1 MKSERGL
8 VVERNGR
15 KVTALTRSGDLTTFK
30 ASRDDVMVGM
40 EVDVPVRVPLFAPR
54 RLAPSIALSLVIVI
68 ISSFGYQQYLH
79 AQPVVA
85 YVTVDSFGSVE
96 LEVNQAGR
104 VKVATA
110 IDSAG
115 EDAIAS
121 VQYRNRPVQE
131 VVADLIEAQDPEKK
145 SDIVVSFVPAVK
157 DRPSEK
163 DAEKAE
169 KAVDKA
175 VEKFEKKVLDKA
187 SESTGNVTS
196 LRLGSDVREAA
207 RQLGISA
214 GRAALWALSQQPNQE
229 IDPEHDPVPDPEPDP
244 EPDPA
249 LDPVADPAP
258 TPDPEPQPS
267 GEGKMPPGQEKKDR
281 LIDTIKSALPEV
293 DNETLSDLNS
303 KKDSKERE
311 KFLKDITKSF
321 LNRVIEDLGDD
332 DKKGSKSGPKDNTQG
347 TTRQLPWRWR

>member
-15 KVTALTRSGDLTTFK
+15 KVTALTRSGDLTIFK

-40 EVDVPVRVPLFAPR
+40 EVDVPVRIPLFAPR
-54 RLAPSIALSLVIVI
+54 RLAPAIALSLVIVML
-68 ISSFGYQQYLH
+68 SSFGYQQYLH

-115 EDAIAS
+115 QDALAS
-121 VQYRNRPVQE
+121 VQYENRPVQE

-145 SDIVVSFVPAVK
+145 GDVVVSFVPSVK

-163 DAEKAE
+163 DAAKAE
-169 KAVDKA
+169 RAVEKA
-175 VEKFEKKVLDKA
+175 VEKFEKKVLDRA
-187 SESTGNVTS
+187 GESTANVTS
-196 LRLGSDVREAA
+196 LRLGSDVRQAA
-207 RQLGISA
+207 KELGISA
-214 GRAALWALSQQPNQE
+214 GRAALWALSQQPNQ
-229 IDPEHDPVPDPEPDP
+229 VQDPEPDLTL
-244 EPDPA
+244 DPA
-249 LDPVADPAP
+249 ADPGP
-258 TPDPEPQPS
+258 KPDPEPQAS
-267 GEGKMPPGQEKKDR
+267 DEDTIPPGQEKKDR

-293 DNETLSDLNS
+293 DDETFSDLNS

-311 KFLKDITKSF
+311 KFLKDITTDF
-321 LNRVIEDLGDD
+321 LNRVIEDLGDP
-332 DKKGSKSGPKDNTQG
+332 KGNKHG
-347 TTRQLPWRWR
+347 TNRHSTRGWR